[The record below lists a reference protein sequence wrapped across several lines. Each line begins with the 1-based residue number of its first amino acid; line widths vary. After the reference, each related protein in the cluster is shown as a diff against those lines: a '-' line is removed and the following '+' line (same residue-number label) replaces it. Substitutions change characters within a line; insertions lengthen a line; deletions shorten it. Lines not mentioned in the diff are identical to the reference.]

1 MKDEL
6 NAYIA
11 QAMKNGESDKIK
23 VLRSIKTLFTNFEKE
38 GKELTDA
45 DEIKILL
52 KLKSQYED
60 SINQYANAGRND
72 LVSDEKNELDVLL
85 QYIPKQP
92 TNEEIELYTKE
103 IINKMISERNESISM
118 KDMKYILSEVQK
130 IYPTANGKI
139 VSQIVKNIN

>member
-103 IINKMISERNESISM
+103 IINKIISERNESISM
-118 KDMKYILSEVQK
+118 KDMKYILGEVQK

-139 VSQIVKNIN
+139 VSEIVRKY

>member
-1 MKDEL
+1 MKDEM

-60 SINQYANAGRND
+60 SIKQYANAGRND

-130 IYPTANGKI
+130 IYPTVNGKI
-139 VSQIVKNIN
+139 VSEIVKKY

>member
-1 MKDEL
+1 MKDEI
-6 NAYIA
+6 NGYIA

-60 SINQYANAGRND
+60 SINQYASAGRND

-85 QYIPKQP
+85 EYIPKQP
-92 TNEEIELYTKE
+92 TDEEIELCTKE
-103 IINKMISERNESISM
+103 IINKIVSERNESISM
-118 KDMKYILSEVQK
+118 KDMRYILSEVQK

-139 VSQIVKNIN
+139 VSEIVKKY

>member
-6 NAYIA
+6 NGYIA

-72 LVSDEKNELDVLL
+72 LVSDEKNELDILL

-92 TNEEIELYTKE
+92 TNEEIELCTKE
-103 IINKMISERNESISM
+103 IINKMISERDEPISM

-139 VSQIVKNIN
+139 VSEIVKKIN

>member
-1 MKDEL
+1 MKDEM
-6 NAYIA
+6 NGYIA

-60 SINQYANAGRND
+60 SIKQYANAGRND
-72 LVSDEKNELDVLL
+72 LVSAEKNELDVLL

-130 IYPTANGKI
+130 IYPTVNGKI
-139 VSQIVKNIN
+139 VSEIVKKY